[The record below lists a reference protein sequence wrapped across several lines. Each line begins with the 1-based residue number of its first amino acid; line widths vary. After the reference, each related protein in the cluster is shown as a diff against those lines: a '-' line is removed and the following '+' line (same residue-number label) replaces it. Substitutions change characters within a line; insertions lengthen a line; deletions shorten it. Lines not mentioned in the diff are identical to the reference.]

1 MRKRTWIRPTPCL
14 TLCCLCSRYYTQ
26 LSSLYEHLGI
36 EVEDCDHSAAAFAGR
51 GGGPDGAAPCAST
64 ARLFGFSTA
73 LGCVPWPSSL
83 DSWCIA
89 IECALPSW
97 EPSCVTAAS
106 NPCTVAPTPADG
118 AFLRSASADFCDGSA
133 SALTFGEYVARRRCS
148 AALQDRL
155 LFPSL
160 AGILTC
166 STAHVAAYP
175 AEVVLEFLVLAATSR
190 TRRVAGGAA
199 EVVRRLAAPVQD
211 VRTRVDVVAVRRSQG
226 AADTNV
232 PSVPPP
238 SIEVLFGDGHAEAY
252 DAVVLACQAN
262 QAAALLAAADDDAWD
277 SHRAALGSVGYEAS
291 EVVVHT
297 DEACAPA
304 GGPAAWESV
313 NFCLSAPL
321 VPGVNPPLGAT
332 GRPEATIWLNSAYKR
347 LAASAKAFAG
357 TGAPLLH
364 VFQSWN
370 LWTQPRPERVL
381 ARAVFERPIFRGPES
396 LAGLARLA
404 SLQGEHG
411 LFCAGSY
418 ALVGMPLLDNG
429 VASGLRV
436 AAALGGRLP
445 WDACGPGGD
454 GGTAEALDRLRSPL
468 RLPRAEAERRVR
480 SAGWLVAGITA
491 ATTAAALAA
500 ASALI
505 GATLLLAARLARRA
519 SR

>member
-1 MRKRTWIRPTPCL
+1 MRR
-14 TLCCLCSRYYTQ
+14 
-26 LSSLYEHLGI
+26 
-36 EVEDCDHSAAAFAGR
+36 
-51 GGGPDGAAPCAST
+51 AST
-64 ARLFGFSTA
+64 
-73 LGCVPWPSSL
+73 
-83 DSWCIA
+83 
-89 IECALPSW
+89 
-97 EPSCVTAAS
+97 
-106 NPCTVAPTPADG
+106 
-118 AFLRSASADFCDGSA
+118 DFCDGSA
-133 SALTFGEYVARRRCS
+133 SALTFGEYVTQRRCS
-148 AALQDRL
+148 AALKDRL

-166 STAHVAAYP
+166 STVHVAAYP

-211 VRTRVDVVAVRRSQG
+211 VRTRVDVVAVRRSQR
-226 AADTNV
+226 ADTAA
-232 PSVPPP
+232 PAP
-238 SIEVLFGDGHAEAY
+238 SIEVLFGDGRAEAF
-252 DAVVLACQAN
+252 DGVVLACQAN
-262 QAAALLAAADDDAWD
+262 QAAALLAAAGDDAWD
-277 SHRAALGSVGYEAS
+277 SRCAALSSVGYEAS

-321 VPGVNPPLGAT
+321 VPGVHPPLGAT

-357 TGAPLLH
+357 TGATPLH

-370 LWTQPRPERVL
+370 LWTQPRPERIL
-381 ARAVFERPIFRGPES
+381 ARAVFERPIFRGPAT

-411 LFCAGSY
+411 LYCAGSY

-445 WDACGPGGD
+445 RDSCGHGGD
-454 GGTAEALDRLRSPL
+454 DGATEALDRLRSPL

-505 GATLLLAARLARRA
+505 GATVLLAAWLARRA
-519 SR
+519 CR